1 MFFGRVCVRNGL
13 FGNGDTLVLHF
24 GVFEKKFST
33 PGEGG
38 RWTCL
43 RRCVGRL
50 WSVLFFLSGRKKK
63 KVLKYFDQ
71 TEHQGIRRDG
81 SAVNNM

>member
-33 PGEGG
+33 PGGG
-38 RWTCL
+38 KVDVSASMCPPAL
-43 RRCVGRL
+43 EC
-50 WSVLFFLSGRKKK
+50 FILSFWAKKK

-71 TEHQGIRRDG
+71 TEHQGIRGDG